1 MQGLTGTSLSW
12 PVDAI
17 ESHTHTHTHTHTR
30 GIAAGGVAVAG
41 GEAAEGALAEA
52 GGELAGP
59 GVVAAAMAALA
70 EAVAGV
76 RDDGPSNAAA
86 LGVGND
92 EAMEGTVPVGF
103 QPTGVARQ
111 GSAQY

>member
-1 MQGLTGTSLSW
+1 MDLRSR
-12 PVDAI
+12 
-17 ESHTHTHTHTHTR
+17 R

-52 GGELAGP
+52 GGELAELGA
-59 GVVAAAMAALA
+59 GAAAMAVLA